1 MLSTLYS
8 LWASLSAYQ
17 TEAAN
22 GIVTYDALID
32 AAVAMTVACAEAG
45 DWSVTTLDEVV
56 SWWAT
61 AIDTERPE
69 TEQAAWQLLYETAK
83 DAASTVQKLHGEM
96 PGGWSELVAAFKS
109 AYLGTFPSEA
119 EPGPLE
125 SVVDALNNGTTLVHE
140 GLAVGQLLGAFVVL
154 GYFLTQS

>member
-1 MLSTLYS
+1 
-8 LWASLSAYQ
+8 
-17 TEAAN
+17 
-22 GIVTYDALID
+22 
-32 AAVAMTVACAEAG
+32 
-45 DWSVTTLDEVV
+45 
-56 SWWAT
+56 
-61 AIDTERPE
+61 
-69 TEQAAWQLLYETAK
+69 
-83 DAASTVQKLHGEM
+83 M